1 LQRTEKYAWD
11 DAMLK
16 QRTARLNNVVRPRRP
31 PGRAI
36 RKRTGVLPAFPRPCS
51 GKGGG
56 RAHGAVPMV
65 ILAALLLLGICGPT
79 PASADDSPW
88 KWTMVLKQNLL
99 KDSMIMPTSLYIDEE
114 REQYYVVDSGR
125 NRILSFSRDGE
136 LLTIFNA
143 GRSLDTPFD
152 MVRSQDG
159 LIWIVEKGRN
169 SLTSVNLKE
178 KSVQPMTLRFEGA
191 LLYPDRLEY
200 HDGLLY
206 VLDKMTGDVVAFDL
220 DLTPGKRYACS
231 DCSEGFIDFRI
242 HEGRLWALDNPGG
255 RIVVFAL
262 DGAVVERM
270 DLGDPVTYPYSL
282 AVGPAGYIYILDRQ
296 KRNIAVYDKTGT
308 YKYSFLRYGFARGEM
323 YYPTE
328 IRFDPWGRLCVT
340 DEGNARVEVFSR

>member
-1 LQRTEKYAWD
+1 MQRTEKYAWN

-16 QRTARLNNVVRPRRP
+16 HRTARLNNVVRSRRS

-36 RKRTGVLPAFPRPCS
+36 QERAGVLSASPQPCAE
-51 GKGGG
+51 KGAG
-56 RAHGAVPMV
+56 RDNGAAPMV
-65 ILAALLLLGICGPT
+65 ILAALLLWICGP
-79 PASADDSPW
+79 AWVSADDSPW
-88 KWTMVLKQNLL
+88 QWTMALKQNLL

-114 REQYYVVDSGR
+114 KEQYYVVDSGR
-125 NRILSFSRDGE
+125 NRILSFNREGE

-152 MVRSQDG
+152 MVRSDDG

-178 KSVQPMTLRFEGA
+178 KSVEPMTLRFDDV
-191 LLYPDRLEY
+191 LLYPDRLEFS
-200 HDGLLY
+200 DGLLY
-206 VLDKMTGDVVAFDL
+206 VLDKMTGDVVSFDI
-220 DLTPGKRYACS
+220 DLTPLKRYACS
-231 DCSEGFIDFRI
+231 DCYEGFIDFKI
-242 HEGRLWALDNPGG
+242 HEGRIWALDNPG
-255 RIVVFAL
+255 RKIVIYEL
-262 DGAVVERM
+262 DGTVAEKLE
-270 DLGDPVTYPYSL
+270 LGDSVTYPYSL

-296 KRNIAVYDKTGT
+296 KRNIAVYDKSGT
-308 YKYSFLRYGFARGEM
+308 FKYSFLRHGFARGEM